1 MSSKKSKSEKQP
13 PESQSLRLHF
23 DVIEK
28 LVILGDV
35 LDTKSYSDTMN
46 AVIQKAFP
54 NIDKLVAIHRSKEQE
69 RKTALLDSLEN
80 EE

>member
-35 LDTKSYSDTMN
+35 LDTKTYSDTMN

-54 NIDKLVAIHRSKEQE
+54 NIDKLVEIHRSKEQE
-69 RKTALLDSLEN
+69 RKNALLDSLEN